1 MISAEIE
8 AEFYCRYTRVEE
20 IIEFSKRMGFHK
32 IGIATCIGLIE
43 ESRIFAQILRKNGFE
58 PYAALCKAGAFNKT
72 DIGVRK
78 EYTTKVGNALCNPI
92 MQAKLLEKAGTDFNV
107 VVGLCVG
114 HDSLF
119 YNMQHFVRLEHCIR
133 QKRITRNGW
142 LIRRQEKKNNNLKR
156 KMDFKT

>member
-43 ESRIFAQILRKNGFE
+43 ESRIFAQILRKN
-58 PYAALCKAGAFNKT
+58 
-72 DIGVRK
+72 
-78 EYTTKVGNALCNPI
+78 
-92 MQAKLLEKAGTDFNV
+92 
-107 VVGLCVG
+107 
-114 HDSLF
+114 H
-119 YNMQHFVRLEHCIR
+119 MQHFVRLEHCIR

>member
-20 IIEFSKRMGFHK
+20 IIEFSRRMGFHK

-58 PYAALCKAGAFNKT
+58 PYAALCKAGA
-72 DIGVRK
+72 
-78 EYTTKVGNALCNPI
+78 
-92 MQAKLLEKAGTDFNV
+92 
-107 VVGLCVG
+107 
-114 HDSLF
+114 
-119 YNMQHFVRLEHCIR
+119 CIR